1 MKDPNNKTIRTVVFG
16 WVRIGFGLL
25 IFALGVHLTI
35 RANLGLAPW
44 DCLGMGISYHTP
56 LNYGLSMTA
65 VSITVLIIDLLM
77 KERIGFGTIID
88 ALVTGLFVQLFND
101 IDPFPETESIP
112 AGIVIILAGL
122 ALMAIGQYFYMCSA
136 QGCGPRDSLLV
147 GLGKRLHR
155 LPIGAVQMI
164 IWGVVLLIGWLLGGP
179 VGIGTL
185 VSTFGSGIVMQ
196 IIYSI
201 IRFEPRKIAHQSVI
215 GTVRDLGGMP
225 HGEHADA
232 WKKERPEP

>member
-1 MKDPNNKTIRTVVFG
+1 MTQGQFRMNDRNRKVIRSVVFG
-16 WVRIGFGLL
+16 WIRIVFGLL

-65 VSITVLIIDLLM
+65 MSIVILVIDILM
-77 KERIGFGTIID
+77 RERIGFGTVID
-88 ALVTGLFVQLFND
+88 ALVTGMFVQLFND
-101 IDPFPETESIP
+101 IDPFPETQSIP
-112 AGIVIILAGL
+112 AGVVIILAGL
-122 ALMAIGQYFYMCSA
+122 ALMAVGQYFYMTSA

-164 IWGVVLLIGWLLGGP
+164 IWGTALLIGWLLGGP
-179 VGIGTL
+179 VGIGTI

-196 IIYSI
+196 IIYNI
-201 IRFEPRKIAHQSVI
+201 IRFEPRKVEHRSVI
-215 GTVRDLGGMP
+215 ETARELRGTAPEKGG
-225 HGEHADA
+225 
-232 WKKERPEP
+232 